1 MISTLV
7 LQDILALA
15 VNAPSGDN
23 AQPWKFKIDGETISI
38 FNIPD
43 KDGTLYN
50 YKQRGSLVSHGA
62 IIENINI
69 IAKQFGLMVN
79 IEILPGE
86 VDCTAKIVF
95 ADGESMPQE
104 LFEAIP
110 LRSTNR
116 KPYEKKLLL
125 PEHKGML
132 LSSAKD
138 AGGELRLVEDA
149 EVMKVL
155 STALSL
161 NEQLL
166 MENRELHDFLFGM
179 IRWTKEEEKQA
190 SGLYVKTMEFPVP
203 VQLLLKFVVVH
214 WKATTFLN
222 KIGLSKAI
230 PKQSSA
236 LYTASSA
243 FGAICIRDIS
253 DRSFIEGG
261 RALQRVWLTATK
273 LGLSL
278 QPVTALPYLMQR
290 IESRDTRSLSHEHI
304 SLIQKAYSYIHTA
317 FVLKGEEK
325 IALLFRIGYGDKPTA
340 TSMKHPPLLV

>member
-1 MISTLV
+1 MIRDSV
-7 LQDILALA
+7 LQDILNLA

-23 AQPWKFKIDGETISI
+23 AQPWKFKIEGETISI

-62 IIENINI
+62 VIENISI
-69 IAKQFGLMVN
+69 IAKQFGLTAN
-79 IEILPGE
+79 IEVLPGE
-86 VDCTAKIVF
+86 KDCTAKITF
-95 ADGESMPQE
+95 TDGESIPQE
-104 LFEAIP
+104 LFESIP

-125 PEHKGML
+125 SEHTDAL
-132 LSSAKD
+132 LNSAKE
-138 AGGELRLVEDA
+138 AQGELRLVQNSDSIQE
-149 EVMKVL
+149 L
-155 STALSL
+155 SSALSL

-179 IRWTKEEEKQA
+179 IRWTKEEEKLV
-190 SGLYVKTMEFPVP
+190 SGLYVKTMEFPAP
-203 VQLLLKFVVVH
+203 VQLLLKYVVVH
-214 WKATTFLN
+214 WEAASFLN

-243 FGAICIRDIS
+243 FGAICIKDIS
-253 DRSFIEGG
+253 DKAFIEGG
-261 RALQRVWLTATK
+261 RALQRVWLTATE

-290 IESRDTRSLSHEHI
+290 IESGDTRSLSHEHI
-304 SLIQKAYSYIHTA
+304 SLIQKAYSVIRSA
-317 FVLKGEEK
+317 FALKNEEK